1 MQWVRNHFSDEQERD
16 RAARLALQKEVERL
30 TNVNTNMQTQLNTLE
45 DRINRMTQRAGP
57 YDEANPPPRPRRVL
71 PASFGGLRGGAQ
83 IFVKTL
89 TGKTIVINDI
99 GLADSVYTFKTKIR
113 RKLHISFA
121 HEEEFYLV
129 FGGRRL
135 NDHNDL
141 HSHNIASGSTV
152 FMIMRLRGGGKQDP
166 CCKKHWST
174 KHPGKH
180 RLLENHKSAYLYAVL
195 WWSTH

>member
-1 MQWVRNHFSDEQERD
+1 M
-16 RAARLALQKEVERL
+16 RLN
-30 TNVNTNMQTQLNTLE
+30 TVNTNTQTQLNTLE

-57 YDEANPPPRPRRVL
+57 YEEANPHPRPHRVL
-71 PASFGGLRGGAQ
+71 PATFGGLRGGAQ

-121 HEEEFYLV
+121 HDAEFYLV

-141 HSHNIASGSTV
+141 HSNNIASGSTV
-152 FMIMRLRGGGKQDP
+152 FMIMRLRGGANRTLAAKNNI
-166 CCKKHWST
+166 KTRAFKT
-174 KHPGKH
+174 
-180 RLLENHKSAYLYAVL
+180 
-195 WWSTH
+195 